1 MLLQRTIIFSQLST
15 SAKAKRQGYQ
25 TWKDIN
31 LRREWIK
38 GKYVC
43 LVTLFARKLFQEGKK
58 QLCTVEKRV
67 TETYFFVFEMF

>member
-15 SAKAKRQGYQ
+15 FVKAKRQGYQ

-67 TETYFFVFEMF
+67 TETYFFMFEMF